1 MAKQVLQRLSFTA
14 GELTPWLA
22 GRADLDPV
30 SRGASRLINFLVSP
44 FGGLRRRPGTR
55 LVARAGCREGM
66 VRLVSFKYSTG
77 VQFMLEVGRG
87 YVRYFK
93 NGALLTDTEGGVLE
107 TLTPWK
113 TDEQVS
119 NLRMQQ
125 LNDVIY
131 CVEPSTPPMTLA
143 RYADDDWRLEALE
156 FSGIPYES
164 SLLNAVRLECRMVR
178 EGSVNRLLA
187 TADDDVFTPEME
199 GKEFLR
205 ITRKYG
211 ETVAEGNQMPF
222 YHLTTLSRDLYKGE
236 TFSMNREDGWRQA
249 YTCIRD
255 FSRESDYQEG
265 VDRPERYTAFFEKGA
280 DASTRIYVNGAWTLE
295 TTGTWD
301 AEWEICR
308 GYPDGSNYLP
318 NRPELVWHS
327 VKSFQQ
333 REGFRNNFT
342 LSGNEEEMSYYKI
355 RLMAYKDGSSAGTPV
370 FRASAGSFNHEV
382 VVEEYVSPRSAY
394 LASAL
399 HLSYH
404 TLSDCDTNDWS
415 FGAFGVRN
423 GYPCTVEFHQGR
435 LWFGGTPGQPQTLWA
450 SRVDD
455 FSAFTPGIPADS
467 PMILTMAASQQ
478 NRISWIAS
486 LRGLMIGTSEGEW
499 RLSATNSEGLNASNA
514 GFERHSGV
522 GSASLDALSVEN
534 SLLFVQ
540 QGGMKVRELFYSL
553 EADGYQT
560 RDVSLLSDHL
570 LGEGIVDW
578 TVQRSTAFHVW
589 CVLGDGSAV
598 CMTLNREQN
607 VVAWHAHRL
616 EHGRILSV
624 ASLRGSRNTP
634 DEEVW
639 FAVARGEGE
648 EACITVECMAD
659 GNACLDACTEA
670 VVKGE
675 TLSGLSHLAGCG
687 AFLSV
692 ASLRGSRNTPDEE
705 VWFAVA
711 RGEGEEACITVEC
724 MADGNACLDACTEA
738 VVKGETLSG
747 LSHLAGCGAFLVG
760 GDGAC
765 MDISVDGAGNAA
777 CPGRG
782 NGETV
787 SVGLAA
793 PAEVRTMPLETLETL
808 GCFKKQLGARVL
820 LHESTL
826 KFRYGTGT
834 PEAWKDFQPG
844 RYSVSEPY
852 SGYVRMIHNYGMD
865 EQSSFALRVETP
877 APFNLLALVLDVE
890 L

>member
-1 MAKQVLQRLSFTA
+1 MGCKGDCNRQALEGLILHITFPACGRVFLLRVLVGRNMAKQVLQRLSFTA

-30 SRGASRLINFLVSP
+30 SRGASRLMNFLVSP
-44 FGGLRRRPGTR
+44 FGGLRRRPGTC
-55 LVARAGCREGM
+55 LVAHAGCREGV

-93 NGALLTDTEGGVLE
+93 DGAPLTNAEGDVLE
-107 TLTPWK
+107 TSTPWK
-113 TDEQVS
+113 TDEQVR

-143 RYADDDWRLEALE
+143 RHADHDWHLGTLK
-156 FSGIPYES
+156 FSGMPYES
-164 SLLNAVRLECRMVR
+164 SLLNAVRLKCRMVR
-178 EGSVNRLLA
+178 EGSANRLLA
-187 TADDDVFTPEME
+187 VADEDVFTPEME

-211 ETVAEGNQMPF
+211 ESVVKGTQMPF
-222 YHLTTLSRDLYKGE
+222 YHLTTLDRDLYKGE
-236 TFSMNREDGWRQA
+236 TFSMDREDGWRQA

-255 FSRESDYQEG
+255 FSRKNDYQAGEN
-265 VDRPERYTAFFEKGA
+265 RPEHYTAFFEKGS
-280 DASTRIYVNGAWTLE
+280 DASPRVYVCGAWTLE

-333 REGFRNNFT
+333 REGSRNNFT

-355 RLMAYKDGSSAGTPV
+355 RLMAYRNGVSAGTPV
-370 FRASAGSFNHEV
+370 FRAAADSFNHEV
-382 VVEEYVSPRSAY
+382 MVEEYVSPCSAY
-394 LASAL
+394 LANAL

-404 TLSDCDTNDWS
+404 TLSDCETNDWS
-415 FGAFGVRN
+415 FGAFGARN

-455 FSAFTPGIPADS
+455 FSSFTPGIPADS

-486 LRGLMIGTSEGEW
+486 LRGLMIGTSGGEW
-499 RLSATNSEGLNASNA
+499 RLSATNSEGLNAGNA

-522 GSASLDALSVEN
+522 GSASLDALTVEN

-570 LGEGIVDW
+570 LEAGIVDW
-578 TVQRSTAFHVW
+578 AVQRSTAFHVW
-589 CVLGDGSAV
+589 CVLDDGSAV

-624 ASLRGSRNTP
+624 ASLRGSRDTP

-639 FAVARGEGE
+639 FAVARGEGKA
-648 EACITVECMAD
+648 ACITVERLAD
-659 GNACLDACTEA
+659 GNIYLDACTEA
-670 VVKGE
+670 VVEGGR
-675 TLSGLSHLAGCG
+675 LSGLTHLAGHS
-687 AFLSV
+687 AL
-692 ASLRGSRNTPDEE
+692 LLD
-705 VWFAVA
+705 
-711 RGEGEEACITVEC
+711 GEGACVP
-724 MADGNACLDACTEA
+724 
-738 VVKGETLSG
+738 V
-747 LSHLAGCGAFLVG
+747 
-760 GDGAC
+760 
-765 MDISVDGAGNAA
+765 SVDGQGNAA
-777 CPGRG
+777 CPGRKE
-782 NGETV
+782 GETV
-787 SVGLAA
+787 TVGLAA

-808 GCFKKQLGARVL
+808 GRFKKQLGARAL

-826 KFRYGTGT
+826 KFRYGTGH
-834 PEAWKDFQPG
+834 PEAWRDFQPA
-844 RYSVSEPY
+844 RYGMSEPY

-877 APFNLLALVLDVE
+877 TPFNLLALVLDVE

>member
-30 SRGASRLINFLVSP
+30 SRGASRLMNFLVSP

-55 LVARAGCREGM
+55 LVARAGCTEGA

-87 YVRYFK
+87 YIRYFK
-93 NGALLTDTEGGVLE
+93 DGAPLPDAEGGVLE
-107 TLTPWK
+107 TSTPWK
-113 TDEQVS
+113 TDEQVR
-119 NLRMQQ
+119 NLRLQQ

-143 RYADDDWRLEALE
+143 RHADDDWRLEALE
-156 FSGIPYES
+156 FSGMPYES
-164 SLLNAVRLECRMVR
+164 SLFNNVRLECRVMR
-178 EGSVNRLLA
+178 EGNVNRLLA
-187 TADDDVFTPEME
+187 STDEDVFTPEME

-205 ITRKYG
+205 VTRKYG
-211 ETVAEGNQMPF
+211 EAVVEGTQMPF
-222 YHLTTLSRDLYKGE
+222 YHLTNLDRDLYKGE
-236 TFSMNREDGWRQA
+236 TFSMDREDGWRQT

-255 FSRESDYQEG
+255 FSRKDDYQVG
-265 VDRPERYTAFFEKGA
+265 VNRPERYTAFFEKGS
-280 DASTRIYVNGAWTLE
+280 DASARVYVRGAWTLE
-295 TTGTWD
+295 TTGNWD
-301 AEWEICR
+301 AEWEVCR

-318 NRPELVWHS
+318 NQPSLVWHS

-333 REGFRNNFT
+333 REGFRNNFA

-355 RLMAYKDGSSAGTPV
+355 RLMAYKNGSSTGKPV
-370 FRASAGSFNHEV
+370 FRASAGSFNHEM
-382 VVEEYVSPRSAY
+382 VVEEYVSPRSVY
-394 LASAL
+394 LANAL
-399 HLSYH
+399 HLSYYG
-404 TLSDCDTNDWS
+404 LSDCETNDWS

-455 FSAFTPGIPADS
+455 FSAFTPGIPSDS

-478 NRISWIAS
+478 NSISWISS

-499 RLSATNSEGLNASNA
+499 RLGSSGQEGMNATNAE
-514 GFERHSGV
+514 FERHSGV
-522 GSASLDALSVEN
+522 GSASLDALTVEN

-540 QGGMKVRELFYSL
+540 QGSMKVRELFYSL
-553 EADGYQT
+553 EADGFLT

-570 LGEGIVDW
+570 LTSGIVDW

-598 CMTLNREQN
+598 CMTLNKEQN

-624 ASLRGSRNTP
+624 ASLRGSRDTP

-639 FAVARGEGE
+639 FAVARGEGGQS
-648 EACITVECMAD
+648 CITVERLAD
-659 GNACLDACTEA
+659 GNACMDACTEA
-670 VVKGE
+670 VVQGE
-675 TLSGLSHLAGCG
+675 ALSGLGHLAGC
-687 AFLSV
+687 
-692 ASLRGSRNTPDEE
+692 
-705 VWFAVA
+705 
-711 RGEGEEACITVEC
+711 EALLV
-724 MADGNACLDACTEA
+724 DGNGMCTPVSIDRE
-738 VVKGETLSG
+738 GRG
-747 LSHLAGCGAFLVG
+747 
-760 GDGAC
+760 
-765 MDISVDGAGNAA
+765 A
-777 CPGRG
+777 CPGRRD
-782 NGETV
+782 GERV
-787 SVGLAA
+787 SVGLPA
-793 PAEVRTMPLETLETL
+793 PAEVRTLPLETLETL
-808 GCFKKQLGARVL
+808 GRFKKQLGARAL
-820 LHESTL
+820 LHESSL
-826 KFRYGTGT
+826 KFRYGTGH
-834 PEAWKDFQPG
+834 PDAWRDFQPG
-844 RYSVSEPY
+844 RYGAEEPY

-865 EQSSFALRVETP
+865 EQSSFALRAESP
-877 APFNLLALVLDVE
+877 EPFNLLALVLDVE

>member
-1 MAKQVLQRLSFTA
+1 
-14 GELTPWLA
+14 
-22 GRADLDPV
+22 
-30 SRGASRLINFLVSP
+30 
-44 FGGLRRRPGTR
+44 
-55 LVARAGCREGM
+55 
-66 VRLVSFKYSTG
+66 
-77 VQFMLEVGRG
+77 
-87 YVRYFK
+87 
-93 NGALLTDTEGGVLE
+93 
-107 TLTPWK
+107 
-113 TDEQVS
+113 
-119 NLRMQQ
+119 
-125 LNDVIY
+125 
-131 CVEPSTPPMTLA
+131 
-143 RYADDDWRLEALE
+143 
-156 FSGIPYES
+156 
-164 SLLNAVRLECRMVR
+164 MVR
-178 EGSVNRLLA
+178 EGSTNRLLA

-211 ETVAEGNQMPF
+211 ETVAEGTQMPF
-222 YHLTTLSRDLYKGE
+222 YHLTTLDRDLYKGE

-255 FSRESDYQEG
+255 FSRESDYLKG

-280 DASTRIYVNGAWTLE
+280 DASTRVYVNGAWTLE

-308 GYPDGSNYLP
+308 GYPNGSNYLP

-333 REGFRNNFT
+333 REGFRNDFT

-355 RLMAYKDGSSAGTPV
+355 RLMAYKGGASAGTPV
-370 FRASAGSFNHEV
+370 FRAAAGSFNHEV

-394 LASAL
+394 LANAL

-570 LGEGIVDW
+570 LAEGIVDW

-639 FAVARGEGE
+639 FAVARGEGD

-670 VVKGE
+670 VVKG
-675 TLSGLSHLAGCG
+675 G
-687 AFLSV
+687 
-692 ASLRGSRNTPDEE
+692 
-705 VWFAVA
+705 
-711 RGEGEEACITVEC
+711 
-724 MADGNACLDACTEA
+724 
-738 VVKGETLSG
+738 TLSG

-765 MDISVDGAGNAA
+765 MDISVDGDGNAA
-777 CPGRG
+777 CPGRED
-782 NGETV
+782 GEAV

-808 GCFKKQLGARVL
+808 GRFKKQLGARVL

-826 KFRYGTGT
+826 KFRYGTGA

-844 RYSVSEPY
+844 RYGVSEPY

>member
-1 MAKQVLQRLSFTA
+1 M
-14 GELTPWLA
+14 
-22 GRADLDPV
+22 
-30 SRGASRLINFLVSP
+30 
-44 FGGLRRRPGTR
+44 
-55 LVARAGCREGM
+55 
-66 VRLVSFKYSTG
+66 
-77 VQFMLEVGRG
+77 
-87 YVRYFK
+87 
-93 NGALLTDTEGGVLE
+93 
-107 TLTPWK
+107 
-113 TDEQVS
+113 
-119 NLRMQQ
+119 
-125 LNDVIY
+125 
-131 CVEPSTPPMTLA
+131 
-143 RYADDDWRLEALE
+143 
-156 FSGIPYES
+156 
-164 SLLNAVRLECRMVR
+164 
-178 EGSVNRLLA
+178 
-187 TADDDVFTPEME
+187 
-199 GKEFLR
+199 
-205 ITRKYG
+205 
-211 ETVAEGNQMPF
+211 
-222 YHLTTLSRDLYKGE
+222 
-236 TFSMNREDGWRQA
+236 
-249 YTCIRD
+249 
-255 FSRESDYQEG
+255 
-265 VDRPERYTAFFEKGA
+265 
-280 DASTRIYVNGAWTLE
+280 
-295 TTGTWD
+295 
-301 AEWEICR
+301 
-308 GYPDGSNYLP
+308 
-318 NRPELVWHS
+318 WHS

-394 LASAL
+394 LANAL

-478 NRISWIAS
+478 NRISWISS
-486 LRGLMIGTSEGEW
+486 LRGLMVGTSEGEW
-499 RLSATNSEGLNASNA
+499 RLSSTNSEGLNASNA

-687 AFLSV
+687 AFL
-692 ASLRGSRNTPDEE
+692 
-705 VWFAVA
+705 
-711 RGEGEEACITVEC
+711 
-724 MADGNACLDACTEA
+724 
-738 VVKGETLSG
+738 
-747 LSHLAGCGAFLVG
+747 VG

-765 MDISVDGAGNAA
+765 VDISVDGAGNAA

-782 NGETV
+782 DGETV

-834 PEAWKDFQPG
+834 PKAWKDFQPG
-844 RYSVSEPY
+844 RYGVSEPY

>member
-1 MAKQVLQRLSFTA
+1 
-14 GELTPWLA
+14 
-22 GRADLDPV
+22 
-30 SRGASRLINFLVSP
+30 
-44 FGGLRRRPGTR
+44 
-55 LVARAGCREGM
+55 
-66 VRLVSFKYSTG
+66 
-77 VQFMLEVGRG
+77 
-87 YVRYFK
+87 
-93 NGALLTDTEGGVLE
+93 
-107 TLTPWK
+107 
-113 TDEQVS
+113 
-119 NLRMQQ
+119 
-125 LNDVIY
+125 
-131 CVEPSTPPMTLA
+131 
-143 RYADDDWRLEALE
+143 
-156 FSGIPYES
+156 
-164 SLLNAVRLECRMVR
+164 
-178 EGSVNRLLA
+178 
-187 TADDDVFTPEME
+187 
-199 GKEFLR
+199 
-205 ITRKYG
+205 
-211 ETVAEGNQMPF
+211 
-222 YHLTTLSRDLYKGE
+222 
-236 TFSMNREDGWRQA
+236 MNREDGWRQA

-255 FSRESDYQEG
+255 FSRESDYLKG

-280 DASTRIYVNGAWTLE
+280 DASTRVYVNGAWTLE

-308 GYPDGSNYLP
+308 GYPNGSNYLP

-355 RLMAYKDGSSAGTPV
+355 RLMAYKGGASAGTPV
-370 FRASAGSFNHEV
+370 FRAAAGSFNHEV

-394 LASAL
+394 LANAL

-570 LGEGIVDW
+570 LAEGIVDW

-639 FAVARGEGE
+639 FAVARGEGD

-670 VVKGE
+670 VVKG
-675 TLSGLSHLAGCG
+675 G
-687 AFLSV
+687 
-692 ASLRGSRNTPDEE
+692 
-705 VWFAVA
+705 
-711 RGEGEEACITVEC
+711 
-724 MADGNACLDACTEA
+724 
-738 VVKGETLSG
+738 TLSG

-765 MDISVDGAGNAA
+765 MDISVDGDGNAA
-777 CPGRG
+777 CPGRED
-782 NGETV
+782 GEAV

-808 GCFKKQLGARVL
+808 GRFKKQLGARVL

-826 KFRYGTGT
+826 KFRYGTGA

-844 RYSVSEPY
+844 RYGVSEPY

>member
-30 SRGASRLINFLVSP
+30 SRGASRLRNFLVSP

-55 LVARAGCREGM
+55 LVARAGCTEGG

-87 YVRYFK
+87 YIRYFK
-93 NGALLTDTEGGVLE
+93 DGAPLPDAEGGVLE
-107 TLTPWK
+107 TPTPWK
-113 TDEQVS
+113 TDEQVG

-143 RYADDDWRLEALE
+143 RHADDDWRLEALE
-156 FSGIPYES
+156 FSGMPYES
-164 SLLNAVRLECRMVR
+164 SLSNAVRLECRMVR
-178 EGSVNRLLA
+178 DGSANRLLA

-199 GKEFLR
+199 GREFLR
-205 ITRKYG
+205 VTRKYG
-211 ETVAEGNQMPF
+211 EAVVEGTQMPF
-222 YHLTTLSRDLYKGE
+222 YHLTTLDRDLYKGE
-236 TFSMNREDGWRQA
+236 TFSMDREDGWRQA

-255 FSRESDYQEG
+255 FSRKNDYQPG
-265 VDRPERYTAFFEKGA
+265 VNRPERYTAFFEKGS
-280 DASTRIYVNGAWTLE
+280 DASARVHVSGAWTLE

-318 NRPELVWHS
+318 NQPELVWHS

-333 REGFRNNFT
+333 RDGFRNNFT

-355 RLMAYKDGSSAGTPV
+355 RLMAYRNGVSTGTPV
-370 FRASAGSFNHEV
+370 FRAAAGSFNHEM
-382 VVEEYVSPRSAY
+382 VVEEYVSPRSVY
-394 LASAL
+394 LANAL
-399 HLSYH
+399 HLSYYV
-404 TLSDCDTNDWS
+404 LGDCETNDWS

-455 FSAFTPGIPADS
+455 FSAFTPGIPSDS

-499 RLSATNSEGLNASNA
+499 RLSASNSEGLNASNA

-522 GSASLDALSVEN
+522 GSASLDALTVEN

-570 LGEGIVDW
+570 LAAGIVDW

-607 VVAWHAHRL
+607 VAAWHAHRL

-624 ASLRGSRNTP
+624 ASLRGSHGTP

-648 EACITVECMAD
+648 RACITVERLAD
-659 GNACLDACTEA
+659 GNVCLDACTEA
-670 VVKGE
+670 VVQGE
-675 TLSGLSHLAGCG
+675 KMAGLGHLAGCG
-687 AFLSV
+687 AL
-692 ASLRGSRNTPDEE
+692 LLD
-705 VWFAVA
+705 
-711 RGEGEEACITVEC
+711 GEG
-724 MADGNACLDACTEA
+724 ACLP
-738 VVKGETLSG
+738 V
-747 LSHLAGCGAFLVG
+747 
-760 GDGAC
+760 
-765 MDISVDGAGNAA
+765 SVDGEGNAA
-777 CPGRG
+777 CPGRLD
-782 NGETV
+782 GETV
-787 SVGLAA
+787 TVGLAA

-808 GCFKKQLGARVL
+808 GRFKKQLGARAL

-826 KFRYGTGT
+826 KFRYGTGH
-834 PEAWKDFQPG
+834 PDAWRDFQPG
-844 RYSVSEPY
+844 RYGVAEPY

-865 EQSSFALRVETP
+865 EQSCFALRVETP
-877 APFNLLALVLDVE
+877 DQFNLLALVLDVE

>member
-1 MAKQVLQRLSFTA
+1 
-14 GELTPWLA
+14 
-22 GRADLDPV
+22 
-30 SRGASRLINFLVSP
+30 
-44 FGGLRRRPGTR
+44 
-55 LVARAGCREGM
+55 
-66 VRLVSFKYSTG
+66 
-77 VQFMLEVGRG
+77 
-87 YVRYFK
+87 
-93 NGALLTDTEGGVLE
+93 
-107 TLTPWK
+107 
-113 TDEQVS
+113 
-119 NLRMQQ
+119 
-125 LNDVIY
+125 
-131 CVEPSTPPMTLA
+131 
-143 RYADDDWRLEALE
+143 
-156 FSGIPYES
+156 
-164 SLLNAVRLECRMVR
+164 MVR
-178 EGSVNRLLA
+178 EGSTNRLLA

-211 ETVAEGNQMPF
+211 ETVAEGTQMPF
-222 YHLTTLSRDLYKGE
+222 YHLTTLDRDLYKGE

-255 FSRESDYQEG
+255 FSRESDYLKG

-280 DASTRIYVNGAWTLE
+280 DASTRVYVNGAWTLE

-308 GYPDGSNYLP
+308 GYPNGSNYLP

-355 RLMAYKDGSSAGTPV
+355 RLMAYKGGASAGTPV
-370 FRASAGSFNHEV
+370 FRAAAGSFNHEV

-394 LASAL
+394 LANAL

-570 LGEGIVDW
+570 LAEGIVDW

-639 FAVARGEGE
+639 FAVARGEGD

-670 VVKGE
+670 VVKG
-675 TLSGLSHLAGCG
+675 G
-687 AFLSV
+687 
-692 ASLRGSRNTPDEE
+692 
-705 VWFAVA
+705 
-711 RGEGEEACITVEC
+711 
-724 MADGNACLDACTEA
+724 
-738 VVKGETLSG
+738 TLSG

-765 MDISVDGAGNAA
+765 MDISVDGDGNAA
-777 CPGRG
+777 CPGRED
-782 NGETV
+782 GEAV

-808 GCFKKQLGARVL
+808 GRFKKQLGARVL

-826 KFRYGTGT
+826 KFRYGTGA

-844 RYSVSEPY
+844 RYGVSEPY

>member
-1 MAKQVLQRLSFTA
+1 M
-14 GELTPWLA
+14 
-22 GRADLDPV
+22 
-30 SRGASRLINFLVSP
+30 
-44 FGGLRRRPGTR
+44 
-55 LVARAGCREGM
+55 
-66 VRLVSFKYSTG
+66 
-77 VQFMLEVGRG
+77 
-87 YVRYFK
+87 
-93 NGALLTDTEGGVLE
+93 
-107 TLTPWK
+107 
-113 TDEQVS
+113 
-119 NLRMQQ
+119 
-125 LNDVIY
+125 
-131 CVEPSTPPMTLA
+131 
-143 RYADDDWRLEALE
+143 
-156 FSGIPYES
+156 
-164 SLLNAVRLECRMVR
+164 
-178 EGSVNRLLA
+178 
-187 TADDDVFTPEME
+187 
-199 GKEFLR
+199 
-205 ITRKYG
+205 
-211 ETVAEGNQMPF
+211 
-222 YHLTTLSRDLYKGE
+222 
-236 TFSMNREDGWRQA
+236 
-249 YTCIRD
+249 
-255 FSRESDYQEG
+255 
-265 VDRPERYTAFFEKGA
+265 
-280 DASTRIYVNGAWTLE
+280 
-295 TTGTWD
+295 
-301 AEWEICR
+301 
-308 GYPDGSNYLP
+308 
-318 NRPELVWHS
+318 WHS

-342 LSGNEEEMSYYKI
+342 LSGNEEEMSYKI
-355 RLMAYKDGSSAGTPV
+355 RLIAYKDGASVGTPV

-394 LASAL
+394 LANAL

-639 FAVARGEGE
+639 FAVARGAGE
-648 EACITVECMAD
+648 DACITVECMAD

-675 TLSGLSHLAGCG
+675 
-687 AFLSV
+687 
-692 ASLRGSRNTPDEE
+692 
-705 VWFAVA
+705 
-711 RGEGEEACITVEC
+711 
-724 MADGNACLDACTEA
+724 M
-738 VVKGETLSG
+738 LSG
-747 LSHLAGCGAFLVG
+747 LSHLAGCGAFLVDS
-760 GDGAC
+760 DGAC
-765 MDISVDGAGNAA
+765 MDIGVDGAGNAA
-777 CPGRG
+777 CPGKG
-782 NGETV
+782 DGEIV

-826 KFRYGTGT
+826 KFRYGTGA
-834 PEAWKDFQPG
+834 PEAWRDFQPG
-844 RYSVSEPY
+844 RYGVSEPY
-852 SGYVRMIHNYGMD
+852 SGYVRMSHNYGTD

>member
-1 MAKQVLQRLSFTA
+1 M
-14 GELTPWLA
+14 
-22 GRADLDPV
+22 
-30 SRGASRLINFLVSP
+30 
-44 FGGLRRRPGTR
+44 
-55 LVARAGCREGM
+55 
-66 VRLVSFKYSTG
+66 
-77 VQFMLEVGRG
+77 
-87 YVRYFK
+87 
-93 NGALLTDTEGGVLE
+93 
-107 TLTPWK
+107 
-113 TDEQVS
+113 
-119 NLRMQQ
+119 
-125 LNDVIY
+125 
-131 CVEPSTPPMTLA
+131 
-143 RYADDDWRLEALE
+143 
-156 FSGIPYES
+156 
-164 SLLNAVRLECRMVR
+164 
-178 EGSVNRLLA
+178 
-187 TADDDVFTPEME
+187 
-199 GKEFLR
+199 
-205 ITRKYG
+205 
-211 ETVAEGNQMPF
+211 
-222 YHLTTLSRDLYKGE
+222 
-236 TFSMNREDGWRQA
+236 
-249 YTCIRD
+249 
-255 FSRESDYQEG
+255 
-265 VDRPERYTAFFEKGA
+265 
-280 DASTRIYVNGAWTLE
+280 
-295 TTGTWD
+295 
-301 AEWEICR
+301 
-308 GYPDGSNYLP
+308 
-318 NRPELVWHS
+318 
-327 VKSFQQ
+327 
-333 REGFRNNFT
+333 
-342 LSGNEEEMSYYKI
+342 
-355 RLMAYKDGSSAGTPV
+355 
-370 FRASAGSFNHEV
+370 
-382 VVEEYVSPRSAY
+382 EEYVSPRSAY
-394 LASAL
+394 LANAL

-522 GSASLDALSVEN
+522 GSAFLDTLSVEN

-570 LGEGIVDW
+570 LAEGIVDW

-639 FAVARGEGE
+639 FAVARGEGD

-670 VVKGE
+670 VVKG
-675 TLSGLSHLAGCG
+675 G
-687 AFLSV
+687 A
-692 ASLRGSRNTPDEE
+692 
-705 VWFAVA
+705 
-711 RGEGEEACITVEC
+711 
-724 MADGNACLDACTEA
+724 
-738 VVKGETLSG
+738 LSG

-782 NGETV
+782 DGEAV

-808 GCFKKQLGARVL
+808 GRFKKQLGARVL

-826 KFRYGTGT
+826 KFRYGTGA
-834 PEAWKDFQPG
+834 PQAWKDFQPG
-844 RYSVSEPY
+844 RYGVSEPY

>member
-14 GELTPWLA
+14 GELTPWMA

-659 GNACLDACTEA
+659 GND
-670 VVKGE
+670 
-675 TLSGLSHLAGCG
+675 
-687 AFLSV
+687 
-692 ASLRGSRNTPDEE
+692 
-705 VWFAVA
+705 
-711 RGEGEEACITVEC
+711 
-724 MADGNACLDACTEA
+724 CLDACTEA

-782 NGETV
+782 DGETV

>member
-1 MAKQVLQRLSFTA
+1 
-14 GELTPWLA
+14 
-22 GRADLDPV
+22 
-30 SRGASRLINFLVSP
+30 
-44 FGGLRRRPGTR
+44 
-55 LVARAGCREGM
+55 
-66 VRLVSFKYSTG
+66 
-77 VQFMLEVGRG
+77 
-87 YVRYFK
+87 
-93 NGALLTDTEGGVLE
+93 
-107 TLTPWK
+107 
-113 TDEQVS
+113 
-119 NLRMQQ
+119 
-125 LNDVIY
+125 
-131 CVEPSTPPMTLA
+131 
-143 RYADDDWRLEALE
+143 
-156 FSGIPYES
+156 
-164 SLLNAVRLECRMVR
+164 
-178 EGSVNRLLA
+178 
-187 TADDDVFTPEME
+187 
-199 GKEFLR
+199 
-205 ITRKYG
+205 
-211 ETVAEGNQMPF
+211 
-222 YHLTTLSRDLYKGE
+222 
-236 TFSMNREDGWRQA
+236 
-249 YTCIRD
+249 
-255 FSRESDYQEG
+255 
-265 VDRPERYTAFFEKGA
+265 
-280 DASTRIYVNGAWTLE
+280 DASTRVYVNGAWTLE

-355 RLMAYKDGSSAGTPV
+355 RLMAYKGETSAGTPV
-370 FRASAGSFNHEV
+370 FRAAAGSFNHEV

-394 LASAL
+394 LANAL

-478 NRISWIAS
+478 NRISWISS

-570 LGEGIVDW
+570 LAEGIVDW

-639 FAVARGEGE
+639 FAVARGEGD

-670 VVKGE
+670 VVKG
-675 TLSGLSHLAGCG
+675 G
-687 AFLSV
+687 
-692 ASLRGSRNTPDEE
+692 
-705 VWFAVA
+705 
-711 RGEGEEACITVEC
+711 
-724 MADGNACLDACTEA
+724 
-738 VVKGETLSG
+738 TLSG

-765 MDISVDGAGNAA
+765 MDISVDGNGNAA

-782 NGETV
+782 DGEAV

-808 GCFKKQLGARVL
+808 GRFKKQLGARVL

-826 KFRYGTGT
+826 KFRYGTGA

-844 RYSVSEPY
+844 RYGVSEPY

>member
-1 MAKQVLQRLSFTA
+1 
-14 GELTPWLA
+14 
-22 GRADLDPV
+22 
-30 SRGASRLINFLVSP
+30 
-44 FGGLRRRPGTR
+44 
-55 LVARAGCREGM
+55 
-66 VRLVSFKYSTG
+66 
-77 VQFMLEVGRG
+77 
-87 YVRYFK
+87 
-93 NGALLTDTEGGVLE
+93 
-107 TLTPWK
+107 
-113 TDEQVS
+113 
-119 NLRMQQ
+119 
-125 LNDVIY
+125 
-131 CVEPSTPPMTLA
+131 
-143 RYADDDWRLEALE
+143 
-156 FSGIPYES
+156 
-164 SLLNAVRLECRMVR
+164 
-178 EGSVNRLLA
+178 
-187 TADDDVFTPEME
+187 
-199 GKEFLR
+199 
-205 ITRKYG
+205 
-211 ETVAEGNQMPF
+211 
-222 YHLTTLSRDLYKGE
+222 
-236 TFSMNREDGWRQA
+236 MNREDGWRQA

-255 FSRESDYQEG
+255 FSRESDYLKG

-280 DASTRIYVNGAWTLE
+280 DASTRVYVNGAWTLE

-355 RLMAYKDGSSAGTPV
+355 RLMAYKGGTSAGTPV
-370 FRASAGSFNHEV
+370 FRAAAGSFNHEV

-394 LASAL
+394 LANAL

-435 LWFGGTPGQPQTLWA
+435 LWVGGTPGQPQTLWA

-514 GFERHSGV
+514 GFERYSGV

-570 LGEGIVDW
+570 LAEGIVDW

-639 FAVARGEGE
+639 FAVARGEGD

-670 VVKGE
+670 VVKG
-675 TLSGLSHLAGCG
+675 G
-687 AFLSV
+687 
-692 ASLRGSRNTPDEE
+692 
-705 VWFAVA
+705 
-711 RGEGEEACITVEC
+711 
-724 MADGNACLDACTEA
+724 
-738 VVKGETLSG
+738 TLSG

-760 GDGAC
+760 GDGIC
-765 MDISVDGAGNAA
+765 MDISVDGNGNAA

-782 NGETV
+782 DGEAV

-808 GCFKKQLGARVL
+808 GRFKKQLGARVL

-826 KFRYGTGT
+826 KFRYGTGA

-844 RYSVSEPY
+844 RYGVSEPY

>member
-55 LVARAGCREGM
+55 LVARAGCRDGM

-93 NGALLTDTEGGVLE
+93 NGALLTDTEGRVLE

-143 RYADDDWRLEALE
+143 RYADDDWRLETLE
-156 FSGIPYES
+156 FSGMPYES

-178 EGSVNRLLA
+178 EGGVNRLLV
-187 TADDDVFTPEME
+187 TANDDVFTPEME

-265 VDRPERYTAFFEKGA
+265 MDRPERYTAFFEKGA
-280 DASTRIYVNGAWTLE
+280 DASTRVYVNGAWTLE

-355 RLMAYKDGSSAGTPV
+355 RLMAYKDGASAGTPV

-394 LASAL
+394 LANAL

-435 LWFGGTPGQPQTLWA
+435 LWFGGAPGQPQTLWA

-639 FAVARGEGE
+639 FAVARGAGE
-648 EACITVECMAD
+648 DACITVECMAD

-675 TLSGLSHLAGCG
+675 MLSGL
-687 AFLSV
+687 
-692 ASLRGSRNTPDEE
+692 
-705 VWFAVA
+705 
-711 RGEGEEACITVEC
+711 I
-724 MADGNACLDACTEA
+724 
-738 VVKGETLSG
+738 
-747 LSHLAGCGAFLVG
+747 HLAGCGAFLVDS
-760 GDGAC
+760 DGAC
-765 MDISVDGAGNAA
+765 MDIGVDGAGNAA
-777 CPGRG
+777 CPGKG
-782 NGETV
+782 DGEIV

-826 KFRYGTGT
+826 KFRYGTGA
-834 PEAWKDFQPG
+834 PEAWRDFQPG
-844 RYSVSEPY
+844 RYGVSEPY
-852 SGYVRMIHNYGMD
+852 SGYVRMSHNYGTD

>member
-55 LVARAGCREGM
+55 LVARAGCRDGM

-93 NGALLTDTEGGVLE
+93 NGALLTDTEGRVLE

-143 RYADDDWRLEALE
+143 RYADDDWRLETLE
-156 FSGIPYES
+156 FSGMPYES

-178 EGSVNRLLA
+178 EGGVNRLLA

-265 VDRPERYTAFFEKGA
+265 MDRPERYTAFFEKGA
-280 DASTRIYVNGAWTLE
+280 DASTRVYVNGAWTLE

-355 RLMAYKDGSSAGTPV
+355 RLMAYKDGASVGTPV

-394 LASAL
+394 LANAL

-624 ASLRGSRNTP
+624 ASRRGSRNTP

-639 FAVARGEGE
+639 FAVARGAGE
-648 EACITVECMAD
+648 DAWITVECMAD

-675 TLSGLSHLAGCG
+675 
-687 AFLSV
+687 
-692 ASLRGSRNTPDEE
+692 
-705 VWFAVA
+705 
-711 RGEGEEACITVEC
+711 
-724 MADGNACLDACTEA
+724 M
-738 VVKGETLSG
+738 LSG

-777 CPGRG
+777 CPGKG
-782 NGETV
+782 DGEIV

-826 KFRYGTGT
+826 KFRYGTGA
-834 PEAWKDFQPG
+834 PEAWRDFQHG
-844 RYSVSEPY
+844 RYGVSEPY
-852 SGYVRMIHNYGMD
+852 SGYVRMSHNYGTD

>member
-1 MAKQVLQRLSFTA
+1 
-14 GELTPWLA
+14 
-22 GRADLDPV
+22 
-30 SRGASRLINFLVSP
+30 
-44 FGGLRRRPGTR
+44 
-55 LVARAGCREGM
+55 
-66 VRLVSFKYSTG
+66 
-77 VQFMLEVGRG
+77 
-87 YVRYFK
+87 
-93 NGALLTDTEGGVLE
+93 
-107 TLTPWK
+107 
-113 TDEQVS
+113 
-119 NLRMQQ
+119 
-125 LNDVIY
+125 
-131 CVEPSTPPMTLA
+131 
-143 RYADDDWRLEALE
+143 
-156 FSGIPYES
+156 
-164 SLLNAVRLECRMVR
+164 
-178 EGSVNRLLA
+178 
-187 TADDDVFTPEME
+187 
-199 GKEFLR
+199 
-205 ITRKYG
+205 
-211 ETVAEGNQMPF
+211 
-222 YHLTTLSRDLYKGE
+222 
-236 TFSMNREDGWRQA
+236 MNREDGWRQA

-255 FSRESDYQEG
+255 FSRESDYLKG

-280 DASTRIYVNGAWTLE
+280 DASTRVYVNGAWTLE

-355 RLMAYKDGSSAGTPV
+355 RLMAYKGGTSAGTPV
-370 FRASAGSFNHEV
+370 FRAAAGSFNHEV

-394 LASAL
+394 LANAL

-404 TLSDCDTNDWS
+404 PLSDCDTNDWS

-560 RDVSLLSDHL
+560 RGCEPIVRPSA
-570 LGEGIVDW
+570 GGGIVDW

-639 FAVARGEGE
+639 FAVARAG
-648 EACITVECMAD
+648 
-659 GNACLDACTEA
+659 
-670 VVKGE
+670 KGM
-675 TLSGLSHLAGCG
+675 
-687 AFLSV
+687 
-692 ASLRGSRNTPDEE
+692 RP
-705 VWFAVA
+705 
-711 RGEGEEACITVEC
+711 
-724 MADGNACLDACTEA
+724 
-738 VVKGETLSG
+738 
-747 LSHLAGCGAFLVG
+747 
-760 GDGAC
+760 
-765 MDISVDGAGNAA
+765 
-777 CPGRG
+777 
-782 NGETV
+782 
-787 SVGLAA
+787 
-793 PAEVRTMPLETLETL
+793 
-808 GCFKKQLGARVL
+808 
-820 LHESTL
+820 
-826 KFRYGTGT
+826 
-834 PEAWKDFQPG
+834 
-844 RYSVSEPY
+844 
-852 SGYVRMIHNYGMD
+852 
-865 EQSSFALRVETP
+865 ALRWNAWRTGMP
-877 APFNLLALVLDVE
+877 AWMPARRLS
-890 L
+890 

>member
-55 LVARAGCREGM
+55 LVARAGCRDGM

-93 NGALLTDTEGGVLE
+93 NGALLTDTEGRVLE

-143 RYADDDWRLEALE
+143 RYADDDWRLETLE
-156 FSGIPYES
+156 FSGMPYES

-178 EGSVNRLLA
+178 EGGVNRLLV
-187 TADDDVFTPEME
+187 TANDDVFTPEME

-265 VDRPERYTAFFEKGA
+265 MDRPERYTAFFEKGA
-280 DASTRIYVNGAWTLE
+280 DASTRVYVNGAWTLE

-355 RLMAYKDGSSAGTPV
+355 RLMAYKDGASAGTPV

-394 LASAL
+394 LANAL

-639 FAVARGEGE
+639 FAVARGAGE
-648 EACITVECMAD
+648 DACITVECMAD

-675 TLSGLSHLAGCG
+675 MLSGL
-687 AFLSV
+687 
-692 ASLRGSRNTPDEE
+692 
-705 VWFAVA
+705 
-711 RGEGEEACITVEC
+711 I
-724 MADGNACLDACTEA
+724 
-738 VVKGETLSG
+738 
-747 LSHLAGCGAFLVG
+747 HLAGCGAFLVDS
-760 GDGAC
+760 DGAC
-765 MDISVDGAGNAA
+765 MDIGVDGAGNAA
-777 CPGRG
+777 CPGKG
-782 NGETV
+782 DGETV

-808 GCFKKQLGARVL
+808 GCFKKHLGARVL

-826 KFRYGTGT
+826 KFRYGTGA
-834 PEAWKDFQPG
+834 PEAWRDFQPG
-844 RYSVSEPY
+844 RYGVSEPY
-852 SGYVRMIHNYGMD
+852 SGYVRMSHNYGTD